1 VARNGQLSGRECSFP
16 GVPVTGA
23 EVMTVANCGPEF
35 DVSVP
40 NAARIY
46 DYLLDGK
53 DNYQADRDAADQLLK
68 LLPDARDACRQN
80 RYFLQ
85 RVVSYLV
92 GQCGIRQII
101 DIGSGLPTRDNVHQ
115 VAWRSHP
122 GTRVVYADYDP
133 VVVSHA
139 SSLLAGGGATPGIAV
154 VHADVR
160 EPKAVLGDPKVTELI
175 DFDSPVAVLMLAV
188 LHFIPD
194 EEDPRGI
201 VGQFADV
208 IAPDSYVAISHI
220 TDDEVDRL
228 LSLEAQGV
236 YTGASAPAVPRS
248 AREISGFFP
257 GLEPVPPGLVDVNQW
272 PAFILPDV
280 TPMNA
285 RTLMYGGVGRK
296 VH

>member
-1 VARNGQLSGRECSFP
+1 MPFPEVPLTGRKVMPVP
-16 GVPVTGA
+16 GR
-23 EVMTVANCGPEF
+23 GPKF

-46 DYLLDGK
+46 DYLLGGK
-53 DNYQADRDAADQLLK
+53 DNYQADRDAAERLLK
-68 LLPDARDACRQN
+68 LLPDVQDACRQN

-115 VAWRSHP
+115 VARRNHP
-122 GTRVVYADYDP
+122 GTRVVYVDYDP

-139 SSLLAGGGATPGIAV
+139 NSVLAGGGVTPGVAV

-160 EPKAVLGDPKVTELI
+160 EPKALLGHPKVTELI
-175 DFDSPVAVLMLAV
+175 DFGSPVAVLMLAV

-201 VGQFADV
+201 VEAFADV
-208 IAPDSYVAISHI
+208 IAPDSYLAISHM
-220 TDDEVDRL
+220 TDDDVGKL
-228 LSLEAQGV
+228 LSVEAQGV
-236 YTGASAPAVPRS
+236 YIDASAPAVPRS
-248 AREISGFFP
+248 AREIGELFAA
-257 GLEPVPPGLVDVNQW
+257 LELVPPGLADVNQW
-272 PAFILPDV
+272 PGFILPDV
-280 TPMNA
+280 APMNA
-285 RTLMYGGVGRK
+285 RTLMYGALGRK
-296 VH
+296 VY

>member
-1 VARNGQLSGRECSFP
+1 MSGRECSLP
-16 GVPVTGA
+16 EVPLTGR
-23 EVMTVANCGPEF
+23 EVMPVPGRGPKF

-46 DYLLDGK
+46 DYMLDGK
-53 DNYQADRDAADQLLK
+53 DNYQADRDAAERLLK
-68 LLPDARDACRQN
+68 LLPDAQDACRQN

-115 VAWRSHP
+115 VARRNHP
-122 GTRVVYADYDP
+122 DTRVVYVDYDP

-139 SSLLAGGGATPGIAV
+139 NNLLAGGGVTPDIAV
-154 VHADVR
+154 VHADAR
-160 EPKAVLGDPKVTELI
+160 EPKAILGHPKVTDLI
-175 DFDSPVAVLMLAV
+175 DFESPVAVLMLAV

-201 VGQFADV
+201 VEEFTDV
-208 IAPDSYVAISHI
+208 IAPDSYMAISHM
-220 TDDEVDRL
+220 TDDDVEKL
-228 LSLEAQGV
+228 LSVEAQGV
-236 YTGASAPAVPRS
+236 YIDASAPAVPRS
-248 AREISGFFP
+248 ARKIREFFSA
-257 GLEPVPPGLVDVNQW
+257 LELVPPGLVDVNQW
-272 PAFILPDV
+272 PAYILPDV

-296 VH
+296 VY